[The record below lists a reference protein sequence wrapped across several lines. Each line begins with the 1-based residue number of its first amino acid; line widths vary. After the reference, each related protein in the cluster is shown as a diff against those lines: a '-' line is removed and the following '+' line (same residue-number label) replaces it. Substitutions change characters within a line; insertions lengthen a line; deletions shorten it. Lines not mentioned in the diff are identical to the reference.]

1 MTILELEDVCYTYD
15 KGTPMANEA
24 LSHVSLKIEKGLLTG
39 LIGHTGC
46 GKSTLLRMFN
56 GLLRPD
62 SGRILLD
69 GADIWESPKEIVRV
83 RFRVGLVMQ
92 YPEYQLFDET
102 VRSDIAYGPRNM
114 GLDEAEIAE
123 RVREAAAFS
132 GLADSLLDKSPFEL
146 SGGQKR
152 RAAIAGVMAMR
163 PEILI
168 LDEPAAGLDP
178 KGREDIFTGLELYR
192 KSSGATVVIVSHSM
206 EDMARCC
213 QRLAV
218 MSDGRICLYGTQSE
232 VFGNAEKLQ
241 SLGLGVPEITRI
253 CSRLRQAGMPLPAD
267 IYTVEAAVRAILPLL
282 GGAKDA

>member
-1 MTILELEDVCYTYD
+1 
-15 KGTPMANEA
+15 MANEA
-24 LSHVSLKIEKGLLTG
+24 LSHVSLKIEKGLMTG

-102 VRSDIAYGPRNM
+102 VRSD
-114 GLDEAEIAE
+114 
-123 RVREAAAFS
+123 
-132 GLADSLLDKSPFEL
+132 
-146 SGGQKR
+146 
-152 RAAIAGVMAMR
+152 IAGVMAMR